1 MRMNWNRFQAAAAAI
16 LAVAVLGAATIPKPA
31 SAGLLD
37 EIKKKGQVIVG
48 TEAAYYPFEFI
59 ENGKIVGYDKD
70 VLDAI
75 IKSWGFKMEQLDLPF
90 AGILPGLLQKKFDFV
105 ATALLIN
112 PERAKRYAFTMPVAQ
127 VKVGLLRRKGDAKV
141 KSVDDL
147 SGLTIVSGTPPA
159 GPTVIFM
166 NYNETL
172 KAKGKGAN
180 DQKMLSSSGDEILAL
195 ANGQGD
201 AMVDSMPVLLGAMK
215 KYPDKFEVV
224 GTFGEPFWVGW
235 VTRPEDLD
243 LRDAINAEIRKLRDG
258 GQLEVMQ
265 KKWFGYTMPIP
276 DANYLPEGAIK

>member
-1 MRMNWNRFQAAAAAI
+1 MRIGWNRFQASVAVV
-16 LAVAVLGAATIPKPA
+16 LAVTILCVTGAPKPA

-37 EIKKKGQVIVG
+37 EIKKRGQVTVG

-59 ENGKIVGYDKD
+59 ENGKIVGYDED

-75 IKSWGFKMEQLDLPF
+75 IKSWGLKMEQLDLPF

-112 PERAKRYAFTMPVAQ
+112 PERAKRYAFTMPIAQ
-127 VKVGLLRRKGDAKV
+127 VKVGLLKLKGTSKV

-147 SGLTIVSGTPPA
+147 TGLTIASGTPPA
-159 GPTVIFM
+159 GPTVIFIH
-166 NYNETL
+166 YNDEL
-172 KAKGKGAN
+172 KAKGKGMK
-180 DQKMLSSSGDEILAL
+180 DQKMFSGSGDEILAL
-195 ANGQGD
+195 ANGQAD

-224 GTFGEPFWVGW
+224 GTFGEAFWVGW

-243 LRDAINAEIRKLRDG
+243 LRDAINVEIRKLRDG

-276 DANYLPEGAIK
+276 DSDYLPPDAIK

>member
-1 MRMNWNRFQAAAAAI
+1 MGMSWNGFRASIAAV
-16 LAVAVLGAATIPKPA
+16 LAVAVFGMASTPKPA

-37 EIKKKGQVIVG
+37 DIKKRGSITIG

-127 VKVGLLRRKGDAKV
+127 VKVGLLKRKGDAKV
-141 KSVDDL
+141 KSADDL
-147 SGLTIVSGTPPA
+147 TGLTIASGTPPA

-166 NYNETL
+166 NYNEGL
-172 KAKGKGAN
+172 KAKQKGAK
-180 DQKMLSSSGDEILAL
+180 DQKMFSSSGDTILAL
-195 ANGQGD
+195 ANGQAD
-201 AMVDSMPVLLGAMK
+201 ALVDSMPVLLGAMK

-243 LRDAINAEIRKLRDG
+243 LRDAINVEIRKLRDS
-258 GQLEVMQ
+258 GQLDAMQ

-276 DANYLPEGAIK
+276 DSDYLPEGAIK

>member
-1 MRMNWNRFQAAAAAI
+1 MRMSWNRVQASVAAI
-16 LAVAVLGAATIPKPA
+16 LAVAVLGAASAPKPA

-37 EIKKKGQVIVG
+37 EIKKKGQVVVG

-70 VLDAI
+70 ILDAI

-112 PERAKRYAFTMPVAQ
+112 PERAKRYAFTMPIAQ
-127 VKVGLLRRKGDAKV
+127 VKVGLLKRKGDAKV

-147 SGLTIVSGTPPA
+147 TGLTIVSGTPPA

-172 KAKGKGAN
+172 KAKGKSAK

-243 LRDAINAEIRKLRDG
+243 LRDAINAEIRKLRDS

-276 DANYLPEGAIK
+276 DSNYLPEGAIK

>member
-1 MRMNWNRFQAAAAAI
+1 MRMTGNRFQASIAVI
-16 LAVAVLGAATIPKPA
+16 LAAAVLGVTGAPKPA

-37 EIKKKGQVIVG
+37 EIKKRGQITIG

-75 IKSWGFKMEQLDLPF
+75 IKSWGFRMEQLDLPF

-105 ATALLIN
+105 ATALLVN
-112 PERAKRYAFTMPVAQ
+112 PDRAKRYAFTMPVAQ
-127 VKVGLLRRKGDAKV
+127 VKVGLMKRKGDAKV

-147 SGLTIVSGTPPA
+147 TGLTIASGTPPA

-166 NYNETL
+166 HYNDDL
-172 KAKGKGAN
+172 KAKGKGTK
-180 DQKMLSSSGDEILAL
+180 DQKMFSSSGDTILAL
-195 ANGQGD
+195 ANGQAD
-201 AMVDSMPVLLGAMK
+201 ALVDSMPVLLGAMK

-243 LRDAINAEIRKLRDG
+243 LRDAINVEIRKLRDS

-276 DANYLPEGAIK
+276 DSDYLPPDAIK

>member
-1 MRMNWNRFQAAAAAI
+1 MRMNWNRFQASLAAI
-16 LAVAVLGAATIPKPA
+16 VAVAVLGVTSAPKPA

-37 EIKKKGQVIVG
+37 EIKKKGSVVVG

-70 VLDAI
+70 ILDAI

-112 PERAKRYAFTMPVAQ
+112 PERAKRYAFTMPIAQ
-127 VKVGLLRRKGDAKV
+127 VKVALLKRKGDAKV
-141 KSVDDL
+141 KTVDDL
-147 SGLTIVSGTPPA
+147 TGLTIVSGTPPA

-172 KAKGKGAN
+172 KANGKAAK

-235 VTRPEDLD
+235 VTRPDDLD
-243 LRDAINAEIRKLRDG
+243 LRDAINTEIRKLRDS

-276 DANYLPEGAIK
+276 DSGYLPEGAIK

>member
-1 MRMNWNRFQAAAAAI
+1 MRTTWNRVQAAAAVI
-16 LAVAVLGAATIPKPA
+16 LLAAVFGVAGAPKPA
-31 SAGLLD
+31 SAGTLD
-37 EIKKKGQVIVG
+37 EMKKQGKVTVG

-70 VLDAI
+70 ILDAI

-105 ATALLIN
+105 ATALLVN
-112 PERAKRYAFTMPVAQ
+112 PDRAKRYAFTMPIAQ
-127 VKVGLLRRKGDAKV
+127 VKVGLMKRKGDAKV

-147 SGLTIVSGTPPA
+147 TGLTIASGTPPA

-166 NYNETL
+166 HYNDDL
-172 KAKGKGAN
+172 KAKGKGVK
-180 DQKMLSSSGDEILAL
+180 DQKMFSSSGDSFLAL
-195 ANGQGD
+195 ANGQAD
-201 AMVDSMPVLLGAMK
+201 AVIESMPVLLGAMK

-224 GTFGEPFWVGW
+224 GTFGDPFWVGW

-243 LRDAINAEIRKLRDG
+243 VRDAINAEIRKLRDS
-258 GQLEVMQ
+258 GQLEAMQ

-276 DANYLPEGAIK
+276 DSGYLPEGAIK

>member
-1 MRMNWNRFQAAAAAI
+1 MRMNWNRFQTSVAAI
-16 LAVAVLGAATIPKPA
+16 LAVAVLGVTSDPKPA

-37 EIKKKGQVIVG
+37 EIKKKGQVVIG

-70 VLDAI
+70 ILDAI

-112 PERAKRYAFTMPVAQ
+112 PERAKRYAFTMPIAQ
-127 VKVGLLRRKGDAKV
+127 VKVGLLKRKGDAKV

-147 SGLTIVSGTPPA
+147 TGVTIVSGTPPA

-172 KAKGKGAN
+172 KAKGKGAK

-243 LRDAINAEIRKLRDG
+243 LRDAINAEIRKLRDS

-276 DANYLPEGAIK
+276 DSGYLPEGAIK

>member
-1 MRMNWNRFQAAAAAI
+1 MSWNGFRAAVAAV
-16 LAVAVLGAATIPKPA
+16 LAVAVLGATCAPTPA

-37 EIKKKGQVIVG
+37 DIKKRGKVTVG

-70 VLDAI
+70 ILDAI
-75 IKSWGFKMEQLDLPF
+75 IKAWGFKMEQLDLPF

-105 ATALLIN
+105 ATALLVN
-112 PERAKRYAFTMPVAQ
+112 PDRAKRYAFTMPIAQ
-127 VKVGLLRRKGDAKV
+127 VKVGLLKRKGDAKV
-141 KSVDDL
+141 KSVEDL

-166 NYNETL
+166 HYNDEL
-172 KAKGKGAN
+172 KAKGKSAA

-243 LRDAINAEIRKLRDG
+243 LRDAINAEISKLRDS
-258 GQLEVMQ
+258 GQLEPMQ

-276 DANYLPEGAIK
+276 DSGYLPEGAIK

>member
-1 MRMNWNRFQAAAAAI
+1 MRMSWNKLQASLAAI
-16 LAVAVLGAATIPKPA
+16 LAVAVLGVASAPKPA

-37 EIKKKGQVIVG
+37 EIKKKGQVVVG

-70 VLDAI
+70 ILDAI

-112 PERAKRYAFTMPVAQ
+112 PERAKRYAFTMPIAQ
-127 VKVGLLRRKGDAKV
+127 VKVGLLKRKGDAKV

-147 SGLTIVSGTPPA
+147 TGLTIVSGTPPA

-172 KAKGKGAN
+172 KAKGKGAK

-195 ANGQGD
+195 ANGLGD

-224 GTFGEPFWVGW
+224 GTFGQPFWVGW

-243 LRDAINAEIRKLRDG
+243 LRDAINAEIRKLRDS

-276 DANYLPEGAIK
+276 DSNYLPEGAIK